1 MAKVPFFRA
10 SIDEDDID
18 RVTAVLRTDFLT
30 TGPVAAE
37 LEANLAQ
44 YTDTNAAIT
53 VTSCTAALHLC
64 LVALDIK
71 PGDEIITTPMTFVA
85 TAHAIIHAGAKPVFV
100 DVEPET
106 GNIDVSKVEAAITDR
121 TRVVMPVHLY
131 GQMVDMVGLS
141 EVAEARGIE
150 IIEDAAHALES
161 RRGSVSLGSHSRAA
175 CLSFYATKNITSGEG
190 GAIVTRDSEFADRLR
205 KLRLHGMTAGA
216 ADRYTGT
223 YRHYDVTEPGWKYNM
238 SDIQAALLIG
248 QLRRIDD
255 LLEKRTEAFNRYRD
269 ALGDYN
275 ELRLPQWLPN
285 SRHAAHLF
293 TVQVRPEI
301 RDDML
306 HGLQQRGIGVAVNFR
321 AVHLYEAYGE
331 RFNYGPDQFPH
342 AVRMGASTISLPL
355 FPGITGAEQAAVVDA
370 VDATLKSLG

>member
-1 MAKVPFFRA
+1 
-10 SIDEDDID
+10 
-18 RVTAVLRTDFLT
+18 
-30 TGPVAAE
+30 
-37 LEANLAQ
+37 
-44 YTDTNAAIT
+44 
-53 VTSCTAALHLC
+53 
-64 LVALDIK
+64 
-71 PGDEIITTPMTFVA
+71 
-85 TAHAIIHAGAKPVFV
+85 
-100 DVEPET
+100 
-106 GNIDVSKVEAAITDR
+106 
-121 TRVVMPVHLY
+121 
-131 GQMVDMVGLS
+131 
-141 EVAEARGIE
+141 
-150 IIEDAAHALES
+150 
-161 RRGSVSLGSHSRAA
+161 
-175 CLSFYATKNITSGEG
+175 
-190 GAIVTRDSEFADRLR
+190 
-205 KLRLHGMTAGA
+205 MTAGA

-223 YRHYDVTEPGWKYNM
+223 YRHYGVTEPGWKYNM

-342 AVRMGASTISLPL
+342 AERMGASTISLPL

>member
-1 MAKVPFFRA
+1 
-10 SIDEDDID
+10 
-18 RVTAVLRTDFLT
+18 
-30 TGPVAAE
+30 
-37 LEANLAQ
+37 
-44 YTDTNAAIT
+44 
-53 VTSCTAALHLC
+53 
-64 LVALDIK
+64 LDIK

-85 TAHAIIHAGAKPVFV
+85 TANAIVHAGAKPVFV

-150 IIEDAAHALES
+150 IIEDAAHALEA
-161 RRGSVSLGSHSRAA
+161 RRDPASLGSHSRAA

-190 GAIVTRDSEFADRLR
+190 GAIVTRDPEFADRLR

-223 YRHYDVTEPGWKYNM
+223 YRHYDVVEPGWKCNM
-238 SDIQAALLIG
+238 SDVQAAILIG

-255 LLEKRTEAFNRYRD
+255 LLDLRTEAFNRYRD
-269 ALGDYN
+269 VLGDYDALGIP
-275 ELRLPQWLPN
+275 ERLSG

-293 TVQVRPEI
+293 TVQVRSEI
-301 RDDML
+301 RDAML
-306 HGLQQRGIGVAVNFR
+306 HALQQRGIGVAVNFR
-321 AVHLYEAYGE
+321 AVHLFETYREQFQYEEG
-331 RFNYGPDQFPH
+331 QFPE
-342 AVRMGASTISLPL
+342 AERIGASTISLPL
-355 FPGITGAEQAAVVDA
+355 FPSITKDEQDVVVNA
-370 VDATLKSLG
+370 VDDALKSLI

>member
-18 RVTAVLRTDFLT
+18 RVAAVLRTDFLT

-37 LEANLAQ
+37 LEADLVS
-44 YTDTNAAIT
+44 YTDTQAAVA

-64 LVALDIK
+64 LVALGIK

-85 TAHAIIHAGAKPVFV
+85 TANAIVHSGAKPVFV

-131 GQMVDMVGLS
+131 GQMVDMVRLS

-150 IIEDAAHALES
+150 IIEDAAHALEA
-161 RRGSVSLGSHSRAA
+161 RRDPASLGSHSRAA

-190 GAIVTRDSEFADRLR
+190 GAIVTRDPEFADRLR

-223 YRHYDVTEPGWKYNM
+223 YRHYDVLEAGWKCNM
-238 SDIQAALLIG
+238 SDVQAAILVG
-248 QLRRIDD
+248 QLRRIDELLD
-255 LLEKRTEAFNRYRD
+255 LRTKAFNRYRD
-269 ALGDYN
+269 ALGDYDA
-275 ELRLPQWLPN
+275 LRIPDRLAG

-293 TVQVRPEI
+293 TIQVRSEI
-301 RDDML
+301 RDEML
-306 HGLQQRGIGVAVNFR
+306 HALQQRGIGVAVNFR
-321 AVHLYEAYGE
+321 AVHLFEAYREQFQYGE
-331 RFNYGPDQFPH
+331 GQFPE
-342 AVRMGASTISLPL
+342 AERIGASTISLPL
-355 FPGITGAEQAAVVDA
+355 FPGITPDEQDAVADA
-370 VDATLKSLG
+370 VDDALKNLI